1 MYAREPGLILL
12 VDGDRE
18 TCREV
23 NLISPGLLPQSVAQG
38 GSQVTITLHWVP
50 HR

>member
-1 MYAREPGLILL
+1 MYAREPGLTLL
-12 VDGDRE
+12 VGGDRE

-23 NLISPGLLPQSVAQG
+23 NLISPGLLPQSLAQG

-50 HR
+50 RR